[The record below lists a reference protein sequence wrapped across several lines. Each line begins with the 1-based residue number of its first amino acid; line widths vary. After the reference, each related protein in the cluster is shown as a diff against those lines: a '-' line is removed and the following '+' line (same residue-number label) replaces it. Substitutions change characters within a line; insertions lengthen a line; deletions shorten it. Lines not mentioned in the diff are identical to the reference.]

1 MTSELHAQAARLIEA
16 RGLHLDT
23 AQQRLLE
30 TLSGWLLA
38 RLQPSRWRR
47 RAAAGVYLWGGVGRG
62 KSLLLDALLQAAPCT
77 AKRRVHVHALLQEVQ
92 QRLLTHAGL
101 ADPLA
106 RVADELAA
114 EARLLY
120 LDEFHVHDIGDAILL
135 GRLLQPLIERD
146 CILLF
151 SSNYAPAELCPN
163 PLYHSRF
170 KPFAEVLQR
179 HCRVLQMEAGPDY
192 RQQSGQR
199 WGLYLLGPAQWL
211 DERLSAL
218 PRVTQLPLGRQTL
231 RLRGMDAHTLWL
243 DFAALCQQPL
253 ASRDY
258 LALCQRFPR
267 LVISAL
273 PALAG
278 CSLDEQQRLVNF
290 IDIAYD
296 HGTELWLQSEVPLE
310 VLCAGVGHGDF
321 PRTRSRLAQLRA
333 ETMERLAC

>member
-1 MTSELHAQAARLIEA
+1 MLST
-16 RGLHLDT
+16 
-23 AQQRLLE
+23 RLLVVHRSVVE
-30 TLSGWLLA
+30 EGSLT
-38 RLQPSRWRR
+38 
-47 RAAAGVYLWGGVGRG
+47 RAAAVLGYTVSAV
-62 KSLLLDALLQAAPCT
+62 S
-77 AKRRVHVHALLQEVQ
+77 Q
-92 QRLLTHAGL
+92 Q
-101 ADPLA
+101 
-106 RVADELAA
+106 LAA
-114 EARLLY
+114 IEAT
-120 LDEFHVHDIGDAILL
+120 L
-135 GRLLQPLIERD
+135 GAV
-146 CILLF
+146 LF
-151 SSNYAPAELCPN
+151 DRAA
-163 PLYHSRF
+163 R
-170 KPFAEVLQR
+170 PFALTPAGGLFRR
-179 HCRVLQMEAGPDY
+179 H
-192 RQQSGQR
+192 
-199 WGLYLLGPAQWL
+199 AQVFR
-211 DERLSAL
+211 EGLSAL

-296 HGTELWLQSEVPLE
+296 HGSELWLQSEVPLE